1 MMDHLIALPVLLPL
15 IAGLGLLLNREGP
28 ATPRRIIGLSATA
41 LLVAVCALLLV
52 QSADGTIRYYALG
65 DWQPPFGIIL
75 VHDRLSALMV
85 TLTALLALGS
95 LFYAS
100 AGNDEEG
107 SNFHGLF
114 QLQLM
119 GINGA
124 FLTGDLFNLFV
135 FFEVLLIASYSLLM
149 HGGGKAR
156 IHSGFHYV
164 ALNLAGSALFLIGLG
179 VLYGTLGT
187 LNMADMAARVPA
199 LDSSRLALA
208 EAGAMLLLVVFGLK
222 SAILP
227 LYFWLPRAYASA
239 PAPVAALFAIL
250 TKVGIYAILRVFTLV
265 FGAQAGTLAYLAQPW
280 VWWLSLATLALG
292 GLGVLSARDL
302 RTQVAYL
309 IIISVG
315 TLLAGIGM
323 NSIEA
328 NAALLY
334 YMVHTTLVTGGL
346 FLLVDIIAHQRG
358 KAGARIVRGRA
369 VNQVA
374 LLGSLFFIGALAV
387 AGIPPFSGAV
397 GKALI
402 LEAATPAQQLWL
414 WPILLTSSLAAIVAL
429 SRTGSTLF
437 WRVSGGERRRERHE
451 SGERDKEHERDKDSE
466 RGQRRVGTMRAIGIL
481 LLLGASPLLVIFGGP
496 LTAFTDAAADQL
508 ADQEAYISSIIERE
522 APGDT
527 TGGKP

>member
-1 MMDHLIALPVLLPL
+1 MMNHLIALPILLPL
-15 IAGLGLLLNREGP
+15 VTGLGLLLNRDG
-28 ATPRRIIGLSATA
+28 AAVPRRVVGLSATA
-41 LLVAVCALLLV
+41 ALLVVCALLMI
-52 QSADGTIRYYALG
+52 QSSSGTIQYYALG

-75 VHDRLSALMV
+75 VLDRLSALMV

-95 LFYAS
+95 LCYAS
-100 AGNDEEG
+100 AGVDVEG

-164 ALNLAGSALFLIGLG
+164 VLNLAGSALFLIGLG

-187 LNMADMAARVPA
+187 LNMADMAAKVPG
-199 LDSSRLALA
+199 LDSSRLVLA

-250 TKVGIYAILRVFTLV
+250 TKVGIYAILRVFTLI
-265 FGAQAGTLAYLAQPW
+265 FGPQAGSLANIAQPW

-292 GLGVLSARDL
+292 GIGVLAARDL

-323 NSIEA
+323 NSLGSHS
-328 NAALLY
+328 ALLF

-346 FLLVDIIAHQRG
+346 FLLADTIAHQRG

-369 VNQVA
+369 VEQVA
-374 LLGSLFFIGALAV
+374 LLGTLFFVGALTV
-387 AGIPPFSGAV
+387 AGVPPFSGAV

-402 LEAATPAQQLWL
+402 LQSATPGQQVWL
-414 WPILLTSSLAAIVAL
+414 WPILLLSSLAAIVAL

-437 WRVSGGERRRERHE
+437 WRVSGGGSRER
-451 SGERDKEHERDKDSE
+451 SDKDIHE
-466 RGQRRVGTMRAIGIL
+466 AGPLRTAGLM
-481 LLLGASPLLVIFGGP
+481 LLLGASPLLVAFAGP
-496 LTAFTDAAADQL
+496 LSEYTDATADQL
-508 ADQEAYISSIIERE
+508 ADHEAYIQAIIER
-522 APGDT
+522 DK
-527 TGGKP
+527 TGGGS